1 MYIVVGSA
9 TAAERLKRAA
19 ERIVGFPA
27 YVVHTPAGIR
37 HGGCSYSVRLDDRAL
52 NEIKKISADN
62 GISFKK
68 IYIEKT
74 EKGERVYHAIS

>member
-27 YVVHTPAGIR
+27 YVVHTPAAIH

-74 EKGERVYHAIS
+74 EKGERVYHAVS

>member
-27 YVVHTPAGIR
+27 YVVHTPAAIH

-68 IYIEKT
+68 MGACLSCCILIMP
-74 EKGERVYHAIS
+74 RQR

>member
-27 YVVHTPAGIR
+27 YVVHTPAAIH

-74 EKGERVYHAIS
+74 EKGERVYHAVY